1 MSTTT
6 RYSVTRGLPHP
17 GVERTV
23 FRGSFIDSAPYPA
36 EWAFSRNVDPPK
48 PGNFT
53 ADAVDLLA
61 CRRQVERD
69 QALEFE
75 INHANQDFWSVMAG
89 YHEIPHIYNHLFQQ
103 TKRFVATIQDLV
115 AATMK
120 CAPLRWADVAR
131 YIIDYSINILRS
143 ERLGFEKFLQGQR
156 ESIYW
161 ILDNALLRICL
172 DQWEIPASNFA
183 WDRATEPI
191 RLAFATASEKLP
203 QWAERDAQ
211 AMLKVQ
217 SRHIENFQLMT
228 KRYFEKTTRFLKHS
242 VRVIGQL
249 PVELANVIIED
260 ICKFE
265 QIEMGDLRRIYL
277 PKGKGKA

>member
-23 FRGSFIDSAPYPA
+23 SRGSFIDRAPYPA
-36 EWAFSRNVDPPK
+36 EWAFSRIVDPPK
-48 PGNFT
+48 P
-53 ADAVDLLA
+53 A

-75 INHANQDFWSVMAG
+75 INHANQDFCSIMAG
-89 YHEIPHIYNHLFQQ
+89 YHEIPHIYNHLFQH

-120 CAPLRWADVAR
+120 CAPLRWANVAR
-131 YIIDYSINILRS
+131 YIVDYSINILRS
-143 ERLGFEKFLQGQR
+143 ERLGFEKFLHGQR

-172 DQWEIPASNFA
+172 DQWEFPASNFA

-211 AMLKVQ
+211 AMLKLHFYQV
-217 SRHIENFQLMT
+217 ENFQLMT
-228 KRYFEKTTRFLKHS
+228 KRYFEKTTR
-242 VRVIGQL
+242 IGQL
-249 PVELANVIIED
+249 PGELANVIVED
-260 ICKFE
+260 VCNFE
-265 QIEMGDLRRIYL
+265 KIEMGDLRRLYL
-277 PKGKGKA
+277 PKGKSKA